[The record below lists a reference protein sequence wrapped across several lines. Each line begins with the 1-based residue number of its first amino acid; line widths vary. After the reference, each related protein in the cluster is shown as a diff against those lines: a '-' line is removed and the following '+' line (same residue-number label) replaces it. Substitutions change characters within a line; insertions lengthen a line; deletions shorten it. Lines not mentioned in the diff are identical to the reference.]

1 MEQETVRTKD
11 AVEALISE
19 IDLQASALSTKDDGL
34 QKTVR
39 FRDFTFFM
47 SLKFPKF
54 FDMHILLWLR
64 NLLTSIVI
72 YTCRNF

>member
-1 MEQETVRTKD
+1 MDQEKVRTKD

-39 FRDFTFFM
+39 FQGFYFFYEFEV
-47 SLKFPKF
+47 SQIF
-54 FDMHILLWLR
+54 
-64 NLLTSIVI
+64 
-72 YTCRNF
+72 